1 MIDGIKLQAT
11 FTDFEG
17 WKQAN
22 GFRFVVS
29 TETETGEIRA
39 KRRREG
45 NTLTATITHR
55 ANFETYQLT
64 VKELT
69 ETGPGNSST
78 RFVLI
83 VDGSLHKNHQQ
94 GSNYK
99 PFTFA
104 DLQAEIKHLCS
115 SLKIAPE
122 CLKINRLEVGQNIP
136 FTSPVFPFL
145 KSSLL
150 TYKGHCFS
158 QYRPGRDGKVLG
170 YECNGLTQYRVKIY
184 DKALQ
189 FDLPFPLMR
198 FELRFLK
205 MEPLKGIKTLA
216 DLSDFNRVNGLFNL
230 LIKAWGHVL
239 LFDRTI
245 EPCKLTASQKEFWR
259 DADNPKYWE
268 GLNNGQYREQK
279 KRFQRIIEKH
289 GIGHH
294 EFIKNGLSEIW
305 AQTCKNPPELT
316 GWQPNGNG
324 KFSPGIDHVAKC
336 PKNQNP
342 PELTINIKGQK
353 RGTPEISCSVVDGS
367 NYPVIRKCVICG
379 KDISERRKNATT
391 CSRVCRNA
399 KSNPGNNFK
408 RKLGRLQGLGLLF
421 DLTQYMEPVKDLKEN
436 NIKKH

>member
-22 GFRFVVS
+22 GLRFAVS
-29 TETETGEIRA
+29 TETETGEIKA
-39 KRRREG
+39 KKRREG
-45 NTLTATITHR
+45 NTITATITHR
-55 ANFETYQLT
+55 ANFETYQLQ
-64 VKELT
+64 VKETT
-69 ETGPGNSST
+69 ETANGHSST
-78 RFVLI
+78 RFFLF

-94 GSNYK
+94 GSNCR

-104 DLQAEIKHLCS
+104 DLQAEIKHLCKA
-115 SLKIAPE
+115 LHIAPE
-122 CLKINRLEVGQNIP
+122 NLKINRLEVGLNIP
-136 FTSPVFPFL
+136 FPIPVFPFL
-145 KSSLL
+145 KRNLL

-158 QYRPGRDGKVLG
+158 QYRPDREGKTLG
-170 YECNGLTQYRVKIY
+170 FECNGLRQYRVKVY

-189 FDLPFPLMR
+189 FDLPTPLMR

-205 MEPLKGIKTLA
+205 MEPLQEIKN
-216 DLSDFNRVNGLFNL
+216 LSDLTNFEKVNGLFEVLAKGWQN
-230 LIKAWGHVL
+230 VL
-239 LFDRTI
+239 LFDNI
-245 EPCKLTASQKEFWR
+245 INPDILTASQKEFWR

-324 KFSPGIDHVAKC
+324 KFSPGIDHVA
-336 PKNQNP
+336 
-342 PELTINIKGQK
+342 T
-353 RGTPEISCSVVDGS
+353 
-367 NYPVIRKCVICG
+367 YPI
-379 KDISERRKNATT
+379 
-391 CSRVCRNA
+391 
-399 KSNPGNNFK
+399 
-408 RKLGRLQGLGLLF
+408 L
-421 DLTQYMEPVKDLKEN
+421 
-436 NIKKH
+436 